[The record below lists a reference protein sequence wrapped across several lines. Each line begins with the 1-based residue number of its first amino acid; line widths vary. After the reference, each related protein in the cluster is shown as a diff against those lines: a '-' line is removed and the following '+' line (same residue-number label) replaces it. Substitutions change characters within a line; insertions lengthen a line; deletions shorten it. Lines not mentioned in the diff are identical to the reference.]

1 MIPYSSFHF
10 FAIALIVLLPVIIL
24 GLLGK
29 RFKAY
34 NLISTLIMIVVIFA
48 DDQHNFFGIKYLSY
62 HLLSLVLYII
72 WQALIIKGS
81 SVLEQTSAPHRF
93 TLRR

>member
-29 RFKAY
+29 RSKAY

-62 HLLSLVLYII
+62 HLLSLFYTLFGKRS
-72 WQALIIKGS
+72 LLRGS